1 MEMDESCLHIMS
13 SKKVTILLTALA
25 PVRSK
30 KSKKCNY
37 SSSFMVNAASS
48 PNHSFAMTFHPFTIL
63 RLLERKEKI
72 FHELEK
78 MAERLFAE
86 IDQQTWFSRMLCWQI
101 FTGTLLLVQMRSL
114 YFQGIKKTPGSIFK
128 KLRSFQNSL
137 ISYGSQSFPLP
148 SFASSSLHFSRFK
161 PSAPQKKR
169 LFLRNKY

>member
-1 MEMDESCLHIMS
+1 MKIFQFVLCRHQSCLILILSSICSIIERNGRYNMEMDESCLHIMS
-13 SKKVTILLTALA
+13 SKKVIILSTALA

-86 IDQQTWFSRMLCWQI
+86 IDQQTWFSRMLC
-101 FTGTLLLVQMRSL
+101 
-114 YFQGIKKTPGSIFK
+114 
-128 KLRSFQNSL
+128 
-137 ISYGSQSFPLP
+137 
-148 SFASSSLHFSRFK
+148 
-161 PSAPQKKR
+161 
-169 LFLRNKY
+169 